1 MWKVRE
7 IMQTKVVTVLPETPV
22 RALAQVLARS
32 RISGV
37 PVVDANGV
45 ILGVVSATDVM
56 ALAAWGAEAHVADA
70 SDDEEGA
77 GDEESAWY
85 FRTMDAPAVNELRH
99 VADRMS
105 EYVVEDIMTPA
116 AFSVGPDDTIH
127 ELAGFL
133 LRGRIHRALVIEDGK
148 LSGIVTTFDLLNA
161 LAASNNEPAGAELAT
176 AEV

>member
-7 IMQTKVVTVLPETPV
+7 IMQTKVVTVSPELPV
-22 RALAQVLARS
+22 RALVQVLAKS

-37 PVVDANGV
+37 PVVDAAGV

-56 ALAAWGAEAHVADA
+56 ALAAWGAEAHVADVRE
-70 SDDEEGA
+70 DEEGA
-77 GDEESAWY
+77 SDEESAWY
-85 FRTMDAPAVNELRH
+85 FRTMDMPPIDLH
-99 VADRMS
+99 HGDDRMS

-127 ELAGFL
+127 DLARFL
-133 LRGRIHRALVIEDGK
+133 LRGRIHRALVVEEGK

-161 LAASNNEPAGAELAT
+161 LASTNEPTGAELAT

>member
-7 IMQTKVVTVLPETPV
+7 IMQTKVVTVQPEMPV
-22 RALAQVLARS
+22 RALVQVLAKS

-37 PVVDANGV
+37 PVVDAAAV

-56 ALAAWGAEAHVADA
+56 ALAAWGGEAHVADPWQ
-70 SDDEEGA
+70 DEEGA

-85 FRTMDAPAVNELRH
+85 FRSTDVPSKYELH
-99 VADRMS
+99 HAADRMS

-116 AFSVGPDDTIH
+116 AFSVGPDATIH
-127 ELAGFL
+127 ELARFL

-148 LSGIVTTFDLLNA
+148 LIGIVTTFDLLNA
-161 LAASNNEPAGAELAT
+161 LVSSNDEPTGAELAT

>member
-7 IMQTKVVTVLPETPV
+7 IMQTEVVTVQPEMPV
-22 RALAQVLARS
+22 RALVQVLARS

-37 PVVDANGV
+37 PVVDAAGV

-70 SDDEEGA
+70 WDDEEGA

-85 FRTMDAPAVNELRH
+85 FRAMDMPSTYQLHNGD
-99 VADRMS
+99 DRMS
-105 EYVVEDIMTPA
+105 EYVVGDIMTPA

-127 ELAGFL
+127 ELARFL
-133 LRGRIHRALVIEDGK
+133 LRGRIHRALVVEAGK

-161 LAASNNEPAGAELAT
+161 LAVSNDEPADAELAT

>member
-1 MWKVRE
+1 MWKVRQ
-7 IMQTKVVTVLPETPV
+7 IMQTKVVTVPPEMPV
-22 RALAQVLARS
+22 RALVQVLAKS

-37 PVVDANGV
+37 PVVDAAGV

-56 ALAAWGAEAHVADA
+56 ALAAWGAEAPVAA
-70 SDDEEGA
+70 ARDDEEGA

-85 FRTMDAPAVNELRH
+85 FRATDSPPAYKLH
-99 VADRMS
+99 DGDDRMAD
-105 EYVVEDIMTPA
+105 YVVEDIMTPA

-127 ELAGFL
+127 ELARFL
-133 LRGRIHRALVIEDGK
+133 LRGRIHRALVVEAGK

-161 LAASNNEPAGAELAT
+161 LAVSADEPAGAELTT